1 MRDYTEE
8 FFRGCV
14 KTLRI
19 VKVLL
24 QSGEPL
30 SKYVIE
36 QRAMVYD
43 SEAVLDRLA
52 KLGIV
57 KVLDYT
63 VKKYEINRENRF
75 IKELE
80 NFLEAIGYLAD

>member
-1 MRDYTEE
+1 MKDYTEE

-43 SEAVLDRLA
+43 SEAVLNRLV
-52 KLGIV
+52 KLGII

-63 VKKYEINRENRF
+63 VKKYEINRENKF
-75 IKELE
+75 VKELE
-80 NFLEAIGYLAD
+80 AFLYKIGYL